1 MSEKKEEKKLKSE
14 TSKRQTSKEN
24 PEQKKKVEAELE
36 AESSSEEEEV
46 KVSRVG
52 YVEMRLK
59 KKEWKAVYCVVIGG
73 SFYYYKSSTDTEPK
87 GSVDLNGLKIV
98 TPDLKGEK
106 KNSHLRF
113 KKKRNYY
120 LLVLVQVNLNLKRG
134 KRPLKIP

>member
-59 KKEWKAVYCVVIGG
+59 KKRME
-73 SFYYYKSSTDTEPK
+73 S
-87 GSVDLNGLKIV
+87 
-98 TPDLKGEK
+98 
-106 KNSHLRF
+106 R
-113 KKKRNYY
+113 
-120 LLVLVQVNLNLKRG
+120 LLCRHWWFLLL
-134 KRPLKIP
+134 L

>member
-59 KKEWKAVYCVVIGG
+59 KKNGKPFIVSSLVVPFTTIKAPRIPN
-73 SFYYYKSSTDTEPK
+73 PK
-87 GSVDLNGLKIV
+87 DLSI
-98 TPDLKGEK
+98 
-106 KNSHLRF
+106 
-113 KKKRNYY
+113 
-120 LLVLVQVNLNLKRG
+120 
-134 KRPLKIP
+134 

>member
-59 KKEWKAVYCVVIGG
+59 KKKNGKPFIVSSLVVPFTTIKAPRIPN
-73 SFYYYKSSTDTEPK
+73 PK
-87 GSVDLNGLKIV
+87 DLSI
-98 TPDLKGEK
+98 
-106 KNSHLRF
+106 
-113 KKKRNYY
+113 
-120 LLVLVQVNLNLKRG
+120 
-134 KRPLKIP
+134 